1 MIEIKNASKAFKGNY
16 AVQNLNITVDKG
28 QIIGLL
34 GANGAGKSTTIN
46 MLLGF
51 LKPDSGQVL
60 INGIDVSSNA
70 IETRK
75 LIGFIPENVN
85 LYPYLSGLENLD
97 YFCRL
102 AGLMYS
108 PNELIDFLND
118 CGLQS
123 NAHKKRVSNY
133 SKGMRQKV
141 GIAIAYAKKAQIYLL
156 DEPASGLDPLAS
168 NELSEM
174 LKKLADKGATILMAS
189 HDIFRV
195 REVCHRIGI
204 LKQGKLVN
212 EIRSEDVSATELEQL
227 YLSFMK
233 N

>member
-1 MIEIKNASKAFKGNY
+1 MIHIHQANKAFKGSP
-16 AVQNLNITVDKG
+16 AVQNLTLQVNQGEIL
-28 QIIGLL
+28 GLL

-51 LKPDSGQVL
+51 LSPDSGTVK
-60 INGIDVSSNA
+60 INELDTNRNSQEV
-70 IETRK
+70 RK
-75 LIGFIPENVN
+75 LIGYIPENVN
-85 LYPYLSGLENLD
+85 LYPYLSGIENLD

-102 AGLMYS
+102 AGLKYTKT
-108 PNELIDFLND
+108 ELQNFLTT

-123 NAHKKRVSNY
+123 EAHHKKVSDY

-141 GIAIAYAKKAQIYLL
+141 GIAIAYAKKAKVYLL

-168 NELSEM
+168 NELSEL
-174 LKKLADKGATILMAS
+174 LKKLAAEGATILMAS

-204 LKQGKLVN
+204 LKKGTLVK
-212 EIRSEDVSATELEQL
+212 ELRSEEVSANELEKL
-227 YLSFMK
+227 YLEFMK